1 MTMPIH
7 PRAAAA
13 PTGAARPVPAET
25 ATAPLRW
32 WVALACGAVV
42 AIAMSTQLLFQPFV
56 WRNFEWD
63 EVLQAWLELAGQRLA
78 VALPIAALIAL
89 ASRARARAA
98 LARAALLV
106 VAILIG
112 ALAGETTL
120 VLAGS
125 LAAPPGTASVVARAA
140 QWSLLALSIAALYY
154 LWRRGAA
161 LREQAQA
168 TERRRTRSE
177 RELVQAQLQALRSQ
191 IEPHFLFNTLATL
204 RRLHQ
209 TEPQQGT
216 RLLAHFL
223 DYLASTL
230 PQRQQGRGTLGEEV
244 DLVRAY
250 LGMIEVRMAGR
261 LRVELDVPAALHACE
276 FPALML
282 ATLIENA
289 VKHGI
294 GPAPDG
300 GAITVQARRLSDSQ
314 LEIVVADTGVGFSGS
329 SGGSGVGLANIRS
342 RLQTLYGAA
351 GALALAANT
360 PRGVRA
366 TMCVPCVSARPT

>member
-1 MTMPIH
+1 MTT
-7 PRAAAA
+7 
-13 PTGAARPVPAET
+13 PTQPLGAAKAPPI

-32 WVALACGAVV
+32 WAALGCGAVV

-63 EVLQAWLELAGQRLA
+63 AVLQAWFELAGQRLA

-89 ASRARARAA
+89 ASRRRVRST

-106 VAILIG
+106 AVILAG
-112 ALAGETTL
+112 ALAGETAL

-125 LAAPPGTASVVARAA
+125 LDAPPGAASVVARAA
-140 QWSLLALSIAALYY
+140 QWVMLALSIAALYY
-154 LWRRGAA
+154 LWRRGAT

-168 TERRRTRSE
+168 TALHRARSE

-209 TEPQQGT
+209 TEPQQGA

-230 PQRQQGRGTLGEEV
+230 PQRHRGHGTLGEEV

-261 LRVELDVPAALHACE
+261 LRIELDVPAALHAFE
-276 FPALML
+276 FPPLTL
-282 ATLIENA
+282 ATLVENA

-294 GPAPDG
+294 GPRPEG
-300 GAITVQARRLSDSQ
+300 GAITVQARRSSPTQ
-314 LEIVVADTGVGFSGS
+314 LEVVVADTGVGFTGQ
-329 SGGSGVGLANIRS
+329 GGGGVGLANIRS

-351 GALALAANT
+351 GSLALAANT
-360 PRGVRA
+360 PSGVRA
-366 TMCVPCVSARPT
+366 TMRLPCVSANPA

>member
-1 MTMPIH
+1 MTTPG
-7 PRAAAA
+7 PRSAADDTV
-13 PTGAARPVPAET
+13 PTTE
-25 ATAPLRW
+25 PLRW
-32 WVALACGAVV
+32 WLALGCGAVV
-42 AIAMSTQLLFQPFV
+42 AAAMSTQLLFQPFV
-56 WRNFEWD
+56 WRNFSWD

-89 ASRARARAA
+89 ASRAPARSA

-106 VAILIG
+106 AAIPAG
-112 ALAGETTL
+112 ALAGEAAL

-125 LAAPPGTASVVARAA
+125 LDAPPGAASVLARAA
-140 QWSLLALSIAALYY
+140 QWTLLALSSAALYY
-154 LWRRGAA
+154 LWRRGAL
-161 LREQAQA
+161 LRAQAQA
-168 TERRRTRSE
+168 TELRRARGE

-209 TEPQQGT
+209 TEPRQGA

-230 PQRQQGRGTLGEEV
+230 PQRHQGHGTLGQEV

-261 LRVELDVPAALHACE
+261 LRIELDVPAELRACE
-276 FPALML
+276 FPALTL
-282 ATLIENA
+282 ATLVENA

-300 GAITVQARRLSDSQ
+300 GVITVQARRLSDAR
-314 LEIVVADTGVGFSGS
+314 LEVVVADTGVGFSG

-366 TMCVPCVSARPT
+366 TMRLPCLSARLA

>member
-1 MTMPIH
+1 MTTP
-7 PRAAAA
+7 PRPRSTADD
-13 PTGAARPVPAET
+13 PV
-25 ATAPLRW
+25 ATAEPLRW
-32 WVALACGAVV
+32 WLALGCGAVV
-42 AIAMSTQLLFQPFV
+42 AAAMSTQLLVQPFV
-56 WRNFEWD
+56 WRNFPWD
-63 EVLQAWLELAGQRLA
+63 EVLQAWLELTGQRLA

-89 ASRARARAA
+89 ASRAPAQSA

-106 VAILIG
+106 AAILAG
-112 ALAGETTL
+112 ALAGEAAL

-125 LAAPPGTASVVARAA
+125 LDAPPGAAPVLARAA
-140 QWSLLALSIAALYY
+140 QWALLALSIAALYY
-154 LWRRGAA
+154 LWRRSGM
-161 LREQAQA
+161 LRAQAQG
-168 TERRRTRSE
+168 TELRRARGE
-177 RELVQAQLQALRSQ
+177 RELMQAQLQALRSQ

-209 TEPQQGT
+209 TEPQQGA

-230 PQRQQGRGTLGEEV
+230 PRRHQGHGTLGEEV

-261 LRVELDVPAALHACE
+261 LRIELDVPAALHACE
-276 FPALML
+276 FPALTL
-282 ATLIENA
+282 ATLVENA

-294 GPAPDG
+294 GPAPEG
-300 GAITVQARRLSDSQ
+300 GVISVQARRLADAR
-314 LEIVVADTGVGFSGS
+314 LEVVVADTGVGFSG

-351 GALALAANT
+351 GALALAANA

-366 TMCVPCVSARPT
+366 TMRLPCVSARPM